1 MRHLVLEPLTN
12 VLYNDLKNFEDDD
25 ENLQDDECNGRLSDV
40 DNNNLKVEAN

>member
-1 MRHLVLEPLTN
+1 MRHLVLGPLTN